1 MDVGLTTFVTDYS
14 ISPDE
19 LARAAEERGF
29 ESLFFPEH
37 THIPVSRRSPWP
49 GGAELPTEYSHALDP
64 FVALAAA
71 ATATERLRLGTG
83 VCLVIEHDPI
93 TLAKLVASLDHL
105 SGGRVLFGVG
115 AGWNREEMENHGTDP
130 RRRFQLLRER
140 IEAMR
145 VIWANEEA
153 EYQGELVRFEPIW
166 SWPKPVQRPGPPV
179 LVGGNGPG
187 TLDRVVEF
195 GDGWMPLAGRAGPP
209 LAERIDELRRLASER
224 GRGEL
229 PVTVFAAPPR
239 REDLARLAELGV
251 VRALLGLVPRGRDE
265 TLAQLDRHAAL
276 WP

>member
-1 MDVGLTTFVTDYS
+1 MEVGLTTFVTDYS
-14 ISPDE
+14 IRPDE

-49 GGAELPTEYSHALDP
+49 GGPELPTEYSHALDP

-83 VCLVIEHDPI
+83 VCLIIEHDPI
-93 TLAKLVASLDHL
+93 TLAKQVASLDHL

-130 RRRFQLLRER
+130 RHRFQLLRER

-145 VIWANEEA
+145 AIWANEEA
-153 EYQGELVRFEPIW
+153 EYHGELVRFEPIW

-187 TLDRVVEF
+187 TLDRVVEL

-209 LAERIDELRRLASER
+209 LPGRIEELRQLASTR
-224 GRGEL
+224 GRAEI
-229 PVTVFAAPPR
+229 PVSVFAAPAR
-239 REDLARLAELGV
+239 REELAALEDLGV
-251 VRALLGLVPRGRDE
+251 VRAILGLVPRGRDE
-265 TLAQLDRHAAL
+265 TLAQLDHHAAL
-276 WP
+276 RP

>member
-14 ISPDE
+14 IRPDE

-29 ESLFFPEH
+29 ESVFFPEH

-49 GGAELPTEYSHALDP
+49 GGAELPREYSHALDP
-64 FVALAAA
+64 FVCLAAA
-71 ATATERLRLGTG
+71 ATVTERLRLGTG

-93 TLAKLVASLDHL
+93 TLAKQVASVDHL

-130 RRRFQLLRER
+130 RRRFPLLRER

-145 VIWANEEA
+145 AIWANDEA
-153 EYQGELVRFEPIW
+153 EYEGELVRFEPIW

-179 LVGGNGPG
+179 LIGGNGPG
-187 TLDRVVEF
+187 TLERVVDF
-195 GDGWMPLAGRAGPP
+195 GDGWMPLSGRAGPP
-209 LAERIDELRRLASER
+209 LAERIGELRRLASER
-224 GRGEL
+224 GREDI
-229 PVTVFAAPPR
+229 PVSVFGAPPR
-239 REDLARLAELGV
+239 REDLAALADLGV
-251 VRALLGLVPRGRDE
+251 VRALLGLAPRGRDE
-265 TLAQLDRHAAL
+265 TLAQLDSHAAL

>member
-1 MDVGLTTFVTDYS
+1 
-14 ISPDE
+14 
-19 LARAAEERGF
+19 
-29 ESLFFPEH
+29 
-37 THIPVSRRSPWP
+37 
-49 GGAELPTEYSHALDP
+49 
-64 FVALAAA
+64 
-71 ATATERLRLGTG
+71 
-83 VCLVIEHDPI
+83 
-93 TLAKLVASLDHL
+93 
-105 SGGRVLFGVG
+105 
-115 AGWNREEMENHGTDP
+115 MENHGTDP
-130 RRRFQLLRER
+130 RHRFHLLRER

-209 LAERIDELRRLASER
+209 LAERIGELRRLASER
-224 GRGEL
+224 GRGEI
-229 PVTVFAAPPR
+229 PVSVFAAPPR